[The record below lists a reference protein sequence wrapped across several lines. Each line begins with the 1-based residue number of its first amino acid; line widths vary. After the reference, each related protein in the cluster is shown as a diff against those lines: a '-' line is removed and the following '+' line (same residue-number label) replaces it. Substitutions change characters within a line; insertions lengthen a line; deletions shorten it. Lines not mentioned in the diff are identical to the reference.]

1 MDFQVQFLALYF
13 CVAYSTGHFGVPFGV
28 PSCQGSR
35 SLPLCM
41 DSCTWYCRDIDASLT
56 LKGVLSPRSNAE
68 SGSGQRHRST
78 RRSDLIEVA
87 VEMLAPGLLATM

>member
-1 MDFQVQFLALYF
+1 MVFQIQFLALYS

-35 SLPLCM
+35 SLPLCT
-41 DSCTWYCRDIDASLT
+41 DSCTLYCRDVDGSLT
-56 LKGVLSPRSNAE
+56 LKSVLSPRSNAK

-78 RRSDLIEVA
+78 RRSDLIEGA